1 MKYNKIKTGERLS
14 TTMYLEVV
22 GQLPQTSTL
31 AEGIKVKDSNGKTFD
46 MRGKT
51 LIENSLNSG
60 SQYSTEKKVSRTE
73 MAHIL
78 TNAGDSV
85 FTAVFEKV
93 GGEMRTLTGRL
104 LESEN
109 LMGRSNV
116 EDLELPTTEKNKL
129 RQVDH
134 RTLQSLILKDV
145 KYVIK

>member
-1 MKYNKIKTGERLS
+1 MKYSNIKAGERLS

-22 GQLPQTSTL
+22 GKLPEENKL

-51 LIENSLNSG
+51 LIESSLNSG

-78 TNAGDSV
+78 TSAGDSV

-93 GGEMRTLTGRL
+93 DGTRRELTGRL

-116 EDLELPTTEKNKL
+116 EDLELPVSEKNKL

-134 RTLQSLILKDV
+134 RTLLSLILKDV
-145 KYVIK
+145 RYVIK